1 MPTQNPTTFIV
12 MNIDVP
18 CKCNL
23 EDFEITYQEIYK
35 ANISHTFIRESLG
48 LSDTVKIKFNGTFDR
63 WFYFSD
69 ESNNFLRKRFR
80 IQTALWKDPI
90 TSKAHYISIFP
101 EFIKRYLP
109 VSLHLIEILS
119 ATLKKREDIF
129 KHFGDPN
136 NLFTCEDPLVKILKG
151 IDKKVSSFKYVALLN
166 SRYTEVFNRSLAI
179 SESTFAVE
187 IMRFPQLFSLVL
199 FARAFFTCSSGS
211 LACTNFLLRL

>member
-1 MPTQNPTTFIV
+1 

-23 EDFEITYQEIYK
+23 EDFQNIYQDSYK
-35 ANISHTFIRESLG
+35 DNISHAFIRKSLG
-48 LSDTVKIKFNGTFDR
+48 LSDTVKIKLNGTFDR
-63 WFYFSD
+63 WFYFID
-69 ESNNFLRKRFR
+69 ESNDFCRKRFR
-80 IQTALWKDPI
+80 IQTALWNDPI
-90 TSKAHYISIFP
+90 TGKLHYVSIFP
-101 EFIKRYLP
+101 KFIKRYLP
-109 VSLHLIEILS
+109 FSLHLLEILS
-119 ATLKKREDIF
+119 ASLKKGEDIF
-129 KHFGDPN
+129 KHFGDPY
-136 NLFTCEDPLVKILKG
+136 NLFTCEDPLVRILKG

-179 SESTFAVE
+179 SHSPFAVE